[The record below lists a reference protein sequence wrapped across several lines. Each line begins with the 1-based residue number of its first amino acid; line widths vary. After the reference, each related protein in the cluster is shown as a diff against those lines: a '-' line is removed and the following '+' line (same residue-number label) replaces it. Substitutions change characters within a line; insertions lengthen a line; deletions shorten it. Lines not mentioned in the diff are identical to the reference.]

1 MSNERFKDCC
11 DLTASVP
18 CADCPRSGS
27 NASLQAQI
35 DELTKAL
42 APFAA
47 FADALSEIVPDN
59 IAIGIFA
66 DGAMRFGPSGGADV
80 GSLRNAARALSLS
93 RPQSE
98 TPHE

>member
-1 MSNERFKDCC
+1 MSNERHKDCC

-18 CADCPRSGS
+18 CADCPRST
-27 NASLQAQI
+27 ASLQDQI

-42 APFAA
+42 APFAT

-59 IAIGIFA
+59 IAIGIFS

-80 GSLRNAARALSLS
+80 GSLRNAARALALS
-93 RPQSE
+93 RPARGGAA
-98 TPHE
+98 